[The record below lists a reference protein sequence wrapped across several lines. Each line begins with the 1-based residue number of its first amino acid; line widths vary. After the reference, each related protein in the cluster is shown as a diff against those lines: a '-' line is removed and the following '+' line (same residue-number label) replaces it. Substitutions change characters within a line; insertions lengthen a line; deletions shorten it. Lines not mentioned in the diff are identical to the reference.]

1 MNITYEVDLDFEV
14 VCNECGEML
23 DAEFYNGEIIVDP
36 CKKCIEDA
44 KEEGK
49 NE

>member
-14 VCNECGEML
+14 VCNECGETL
-23 DAEFYNGEIIVDP
+23 DAEFYNDEIIVDP
-36 CKKCIEDA
+36 CKTCLDKA
-44 KEEGK
+44 REEAK